1 MTHRSRIEERARE
14 VLDFERDWQAY
25 EGRKNTAIRERFG
38 ITPARYYQL
47 LNRALDDPEAEA
59 HDPLTVRRLRRRR
72 DERVRRRAARAF
84 GERTGR

>member
-1 MTHRSRIEERARE
+1 MTHRSQIEERARE

-25 EGRKNTAIRERFG
+25 EGRKNTAIRER
-38 ITPARYYQL
+38 YYQL
-47 LNRALDDPEAEA
+47 LNRALDDPLAEA

-72 DERVRRRAARAF
+72 DERVRRRTARAF